1 MPAASF
7 LGAEDPLQLADVQ
20 TGPIYVDEVYQ
31 SMQE

>member
-7 LGAEDPLQLADVQ
+7 LGAEDPIQFVDVQ

-31 SMQE
+31 AMQE

>member
-7 LGAEDPLQLADVQ
+7 LGAEDPLQFADVQ
-20 TGPIYVDEVYQ
+20 TDPIYIDEVYQ